1 MSREIDATV
10 RKLNM
15 MSLEQLRAEWQRRLK
30 RPVPPCRS
38 RDLLRGVLAWSMQE
52 QAYGG
57 LRPETRRQLRD
68 LGSSGKAKQSGTAP
82 RRLMPGTLLLREWRG
97 VSYRVYVQEDGYAYE
112 GRQFADLSSI
122 ARLITGTRWSGPRFF
137 GLRQAKP

>member
-1 MSREIDATV
+1 MSREIEAAV
-10 RKLNM
+10 RKLDT

-30 RPVPPCRS
+30 RPVPSCRS
-38 RDLLRGVLAWSMQE
+38 RDLLRGVLAWSIQE

-68 LGSSGKAKQSGTAP
+68 LGSPGKTKQSSAGP
-82 RRLMPGTLLLREWRG
+82 RRLMPGTLLVREWRG
-97 VSYRVYVQEDGYAYE
+97 VSYRVYVQESGFAYE
-112 GRQFADLSSI
+112 GRKFADLSAI